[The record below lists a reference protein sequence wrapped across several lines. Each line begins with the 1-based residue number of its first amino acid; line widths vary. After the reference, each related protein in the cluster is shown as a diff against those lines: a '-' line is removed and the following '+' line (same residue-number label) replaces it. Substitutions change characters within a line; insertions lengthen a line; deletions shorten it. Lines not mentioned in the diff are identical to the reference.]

1 MMKSLKM
8 KKLMIVMKKNGQM
21 KKIGQ
26 MKTKILMNL
35 LQTQMEMVSYPMK
48 KLENIMK
55 QMVGDKDI
63 MEKHIGFTHG
73 LIGQKKKDGLITDKQ
88 LTTG

>member
-1 MMKSLKM
+1 MMTPQQSAS
-8 KKLMIVMKKNGQM
+8 
-21 KKIGQ
+21 
-26 MKTKILMNL
+26 ILARMFGYRGPADQRSVDQFLASNPAAASRMGKY
-35 LQTQMEMVSYPMK
+35 QET
-48 KLENIMK
+48 MK

>member
-1 MMKSLKM
+1 
-8 KKLMIVMKKNGQM
+8 
-21 KKIGQ
+21 
-26 MKTKILMNL
+26 
-35 LQTQMEMVSYPMK
+35 MEMVSYPMK